1 MFYEGHVALL
11 FLSVERESPPKRTAT
26 QQGESTFF
34 WGLVVVLL
42 LLASG
47 NLLLTFF
54 AMGVL
59 RLGYGMESIELLP
72 GTQYVS
78 P

>member
-1 MFYEGHVALL
+1 M
-11 FLSVERESPPKRTAT
+11 

-72 GTQYVS
+72 GTQ
-78 P
+78 